1 MPSSGRSNERKVSET
16 LCAPNL
22 VQSVITTSVE
32 KTPKVSLPPPVQ
44 FRDPP
49 KRPDQPNQPETNGDR
64 LIGSSESNRVRR
76 EKLER
81 KLSASAAPK
90 VIRAEVSDPAVYES
104 PAPRNGTFGNGDIS
118 RNQLMPDVPDDECS
132 TIPLRK
138 KTKPIPDDPSSASL
152 SRLDSK
158 RGPQHYSPAVYVS
171 PTSQRKRCLSK
182 LLTSINNSSALEE

>member
-1 MPSSGRSNERKVSET
+1 MPSSGRSDERKVSET

-49 KRPDQPNQPETNGDR
+49 KRPDQPETNGDR

-81 KLSASAAPK
+81 KLSASTSAK

-182 LLTSINNSSALEE
+182 LLTSALEE